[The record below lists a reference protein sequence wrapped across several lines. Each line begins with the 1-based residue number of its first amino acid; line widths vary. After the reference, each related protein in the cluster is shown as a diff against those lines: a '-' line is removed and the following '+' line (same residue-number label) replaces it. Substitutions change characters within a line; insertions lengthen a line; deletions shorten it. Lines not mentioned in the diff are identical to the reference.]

1 MAGEAV
7 GGAGSTVL
15 DGLLDGVTFDGAGL
29 GVNEAVSAEE
39 AESGADA
46 GEAVG
51 GAGDAGIAG
60 GVEVASDQAAQAHRG
75 VGSHASPA
83 VRGGVAGGAG
93 LTESGAIAVLSEDVA
108 HGAGDA
114 VCVGVAG
121 EVRDASS
128 S

>member
-7 GGAGSTVL
+7 GGAGGTVL
-15 DGLLDGVTFDGAGL
+15 DGLLDGVAFDGAGL
-29 GVNEAVSAEE
+29 GVNEAVGAEE
-39 AESGADA
+39 TEGFADTGEAIGGTCDA
-46 GEAVG
+46 GVG
-51 GAGDAGIAG
+51 G
-60 GVEVASDQAAQAHRG
+60 GVEVASNQAAQAHGG

-93 LTESGAIAVLSEDVA
+93 LAESGAIAVLSEDVA

-121 EVRDASS
+121 
-128 S
+128 